1 MMKRLIRLSRDYLTS
16 SATQLGC
23 AGLGALWLLSAC
35 SSATDQ
41 AGESN
46 AAGAT
51 SAVGASGG
59 ANISGGAGVS
69 GGADA
74 VGGTSTSGGT
84 NAAGGANAAGG
95 TGASSGADASGGTG
109 GSGSSGQ
116 GGVSSGTGGAAA
128 GGGGGAAAGNSGS
141 AAGGSSG
148 AAGASGG
155 AAPACRPKFA
165 SGVNVAWFNFA
176 ADVPSPNMTKF
187 NGLFT
192 SILPVGGRV
201 VRWWLHTNGT
211 ITPGYDDQGLAKPIS
226 QSNLDDIAS
235 VIDAAGAAGVSIN
248 LSLWSFD
255 MLQPNAGSMVANNTS
270 LLTVD
275 ANRQAYIDNVLT
287 PLVTRLKGH
296 NGLYSWEIFNEPE
309 GMTTQNGWV
318 PAANKI
324 DEAYVQKTV
333 NWFADAIHQVDSSA
347 QVTNGSWTF
356 IANSETN
363 GYQNDYSDAA
373 LKAAGGRA
381 KGTLDFYEVHY
392 YDNWGSNN
400 SVVSPF
406 LNTAAHW
413 NLDKPIVIGEFW
425 ALDES
430 AIPNSATPNPDAN
443 DLFTTLYANGYA
455 GGWAWQYANSDGAVD
470 GSWPHMQQPMD
481 NLYTAH
487 PADLECQ

>member
-1 MMKRLIRLSRDYLTS
+1 MMNRTLRFSRAHSVIGAAPLSY
-16 SATQLGC
+16 
-23 AGLGALWLLSAC
+23 AGIGALCLMCAC
-35 SSATDQ
+35 GSATDNS
-41 AGESN
+41 GESHG
-46 AAGAT
+46 AGGPSAGAP
-51 SAVGASGG
+51 
-59 ANISGGAGVS
+59 GVS

-74 VGGTSTSGGT
+74 VGG
-84 NAAGGANAAGG
+84 AAPMLGE
-95 TGASSGADASGGTG
+95 
-109 GSGSSGQ
+109 
-116 GGVSSGTGGAAA
+116 SGTGSGLAA
-128 GGGGGAAAGNSGS
+128 GQ
-141 AAGGSSG
+141 AGGSSG
-148 AAGASGG
+148 AGGVGAPAGG
-155 AAPACRPKFA
+155 AAATAGTSGSDAGGAAGSSGAGGSSGASANACRPKFA

-176 ADVPSPNMTKF
+176 SDVPSPDLTKF
-187 NGLFT
+187 NALFAN
-192 SILPVGGRV
+192 IVPVGGRV

-211 ITPGYDDQGLAKPIS
+211 VTPGYDDQGLAKPIS
-226 QSNLDDIAS
+226 QANLDDIAS
-235 VIDAAGAAGVSIN
+235 VIDAAEAAGVSIN

-255 MLQPNAGSMVANNTS
+255 MLQPSAGSMLTNNTQ

-287 PLVTRLKGH
+287 PLATRLKGH
-296 NGLYSWEIFNEPE
+296 AGLYSWEIFNEPE
-309 GMTTQNGWV
+309 GMTTENGWV
-318 PAANKI
+318 PVANRI
-324 DEAYVQKTV
+324 AEADVQKTV

-356 IANSETN
+356 IANSQVN
-363 GYQNDYSDAA
+363 GYQNAYSDAA
-373 LKAAGGRA
+373 LQAAGGRA

-406 LNTAAHW
+406 LNAAAHW

-430 AIPNSATPNPDAN
+430 AIPNDATPNPAAN

-455 GGWAWQYANSDGAVD
+455 GGWAWQYANTDGTSSGTVD
-470 GSWPHMQQPMD
+470 GSWPHMQQPMQ